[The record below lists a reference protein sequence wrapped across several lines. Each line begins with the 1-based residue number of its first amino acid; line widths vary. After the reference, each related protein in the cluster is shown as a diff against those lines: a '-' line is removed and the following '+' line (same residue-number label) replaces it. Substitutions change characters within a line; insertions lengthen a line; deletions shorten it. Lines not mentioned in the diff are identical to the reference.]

1 MHTSQED
8 FFKMIIH
15 DLKGP
20 LGEIMANLDLLSYEK
35 SLSGPNKEYLET
47 AVIGCENLFQ
57 IVLNIIDTSKMEEGR
72 MILNKSAFRIED
84 IIEESVRRVKTI
96 GKQNENHFVIDLKGD
111 IKELIADQNIIERV
125 LSNLLLNAISYSFP
139 KTEIKVIAEPGDKY
153 LLKISIVDQGRGIPE
168 EFQDKIFDKYHQ
180 ATKNGVPHKNSSG
193 LGLTFCKMA
202 IEAHN
207 GRIWVESREGKGSSF
222 HFTIPMPNNKPVK

>member
-1 MHTSQED
+1 MHTTQED

-35 SLSGPNKEYLET
+35 SLSESNREYLET
-47 AVIGCENLFQ
+47 AILGCENLFQ
-57 IVLNIIDTSKMEEGR
+57 MVLNILDTSKMEEGR

-84 IIEESVRRVKTI
+84 IIKESVRKVKAV
-96 GKQNENHFVIDLKGD
+96 GKQNEINFVIDLKGD
-111 IKELIADQNIIERV
+111 IKEINADQDIIERV

-139 KTEIKVIAEPGDKY
+139 KTVIKIIAEPGDKY
-153 LLKISIVDQGRGIPE
+153 FLKISVVDQGRGIPE
-168 EFQDKIFDKYHQ
+168 EYQDKIFNKYYQ
-180 ATKNGVPHKNSSG
+180 KNKNGIRQKYSSG

-207 GRIWVESREGKGSSF
+207 GQIWVESREGKGSALR
-222 HFTIPMPNNKPVK
+222 FTIPVST